1 MRAGDELRPAAVRT
15 ETPLPRPAP
24 WRIPQQQRQRR
35 YYAETELRSQAGHRD
50 RKRYRCGHFKL
61 QPTSLLLPEP
71 STPDNTKDYEVH
83 HQEHAFTS
91 LTIFTQ

>member
-35 YYAETELRSQAGHRD
+35 YYAETELRSQAGHRN
-50 RKRYRCGHFKL
+50 RKRYRCGRFKEQIFFL
-61 QPTSLLLPEP
+61 NIVSYQPIDSDAAR
-71 STPDNTKDYEVH
+71 STTE
-83 HQEHAFTS
+83 
-91 LTIFTQ
+91 